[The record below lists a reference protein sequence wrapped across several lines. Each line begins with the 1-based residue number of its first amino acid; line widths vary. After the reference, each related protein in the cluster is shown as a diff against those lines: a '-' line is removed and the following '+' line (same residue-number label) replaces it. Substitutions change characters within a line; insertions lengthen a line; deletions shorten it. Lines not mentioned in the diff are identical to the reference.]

1 MKISGIL
8 RDQNGKR
15 WLRFFNGRIS
25 YGGFVADYD
34 LLDMPI
40 EALETFREHE
50 ARVSRQ
56 EFRRLD
62 DLVEEISRFKLSV
75 VWERENQPVAVC
87 NVQLMESGVTFEHGA
102 PTSEL
107 NGVIQP

>member
-1 MKISGIL
+1 MKISGIW

-25 YGGFVADYD
+25 YGSFVADYD
-34 LLDMPI
+34 LLDMPT

-62 DLVEEISRFKLSV
+62 DLVKRIDEFKLSA
-75 VWERENQPVAVC
+75 VWDGESRPVAVC
-87 NVQLMESGVTFEHGA
+87 NVQVMEGGVTFDYGA
-102 PTSEL
+102 PQTLEKT
-107 NGVIQP
+107 